1 MLSSNELSNIMNLI
15 SDESVTFEELISKFN
30 SIFNTANF
38 FKISM
43 TLEILIKDH
52 QLNLFQEISS
62 FYILYYLNKEEIG
75 YSTFP
80 ALALHILNETK
91 IKTIKIILISLLQDS
106 LDNIQ
111 LKITDCIKIIEKNK
125 FYQNIDKEIINLKN
139 EGYTHENNNNKNYF
153 SINPVVTEKKL
164 YDYKEMNNNNIKE
177 NTFNKKNNLYF
188 EIDYMSYFPYPSKE
202 IIFNDELKWIIP
214 WLKHNFI
221 WENNCFD
228 KIRYLINQILNNG
241 VITKEE
247 INYIIS
253 TIKKKPNIIQ
263 IINLTPKQMM
273 ELIEKDESLSF
284 EILLVI
290 CKTSLNE

>member
-164 YDYKEMNNNNIKE
+164 YDYKEMNNNN
-177 NTFNKKNNLYF
+177 
-188 EIDYMSYFPYPSKE
+188 
-202 IIFNDELKWIIP
+202 ELKWIIP

-263 IINLTPKQMM
+263 IINLSPEQMM

>member
-1 MLSSNELSNIMNLI
+1 
-15 SDESVTFEELISKFN
+15 
-30 SIFNTANF
+30 
-38 FKISM
+38 
-43 TLEILIKDH
+43 LEILIKDH

-91 IKTIKIILISLLQDS
+91 IKTIKIILISLLQDN

-164 YDYKEMNNNNIKE
+164 YDYKEMNNNIKE

-263 IINLTPKQMM
+263 IINLSPEQMM

>member
-153 SINPVVTEKKL
+153 SINPVVTEK
-164 YDYKEMNNNNIKE
+164 N
-177 NTFNKKNNLYF
+177 
-188 EIDYMSYFPYPSKE
+188 YM
-202 IIFNDELKWIIP
+202 I
-214 WLKHNFI
+214 
-221 WENNCFD
+221 
-228 KIRYLINQILNNG
+228 
-241 VITKEE
+241 
-247 INYIIS
+247 
-253 TIKKKPNIIQ
+253 IKK
-263 IINLTPKQMM
+263 
-273 ELIEKDESLSF
+273 
-284 EILLVI
+284 
-290 CKTSLNE
+290 